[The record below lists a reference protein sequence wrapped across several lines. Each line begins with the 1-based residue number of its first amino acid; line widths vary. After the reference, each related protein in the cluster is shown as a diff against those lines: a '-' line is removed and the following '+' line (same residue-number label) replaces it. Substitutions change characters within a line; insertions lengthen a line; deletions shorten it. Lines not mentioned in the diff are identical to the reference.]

1 MIGNPM
7 PLSNRNV
14 FVIKERFPTYL
25 SPRMREVYRMKIIRE
40 FVKQCGDLF
49 FNEKVPVALTIEI
62 VEKKRLKK
70 EEREEPFAVGHP
82 RLDTVTKTFIEAL
95 NGAAYY
101 SASQVSEVYV
111 SKLNGNDFQIRVQLT
126 RS

>member
-1 MIGNPM
+1 M
-7 PLSNRNV
+7 PSLSRNV

-25 SPRMREVYRMKIIRE
+25 SPRMKEVYRMKIIRE

-101 SASQVSEVYV
+101 SASQISEVYI